1 MSLISCPD
9 DGSRPNRKC
18 PAPFVTF
25 SPQSVATAL
34 CQLVVTHPSELLVPM
49 GNGLGRLSVP
59 HTDLPWPPPSSALA
73 AAVLVTSLWDLAAP
87 ASNYQQRSRSLP
99 DLTGRLTARAGDGHA
114 PPLSSSGK
122 VFSLTLNLLS
132 LLVSFL
138 ALTPIEPQ
146 ASPLVVLPRQFL

>member
-1 MSLISCPD
+1 MRS
-9 DGSRPNRKC
+9 G
-18 PAPFVTF
+18 F
-25 SPQSVATAL
+25 SPQS
-34 CQLVVTHPSELLVPM
+34 QLRE
-49 GNGLGRLSVP
+49 GLRIAFLFRGRDPLSLPLQPACGPGVSG

-73 AAVLVTSLWDLAAP
+73 AAVPVTSLSNLAISD
-87 ASNYQQRSRSLP
+87 SNYQWGSRSLP